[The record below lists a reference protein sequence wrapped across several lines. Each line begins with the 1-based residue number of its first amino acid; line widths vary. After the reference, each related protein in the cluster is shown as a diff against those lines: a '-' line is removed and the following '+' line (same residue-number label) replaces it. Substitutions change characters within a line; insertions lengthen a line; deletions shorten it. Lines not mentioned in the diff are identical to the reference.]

1 MIKARGRAVFPKLNE
16 PDTKFNP
23 EGVYTTK
30 LIMTPEEAEPLLAQ
44 LERMQDDAV
53 KKAQAKK
60 KGKRVKT
67 QDLPIQPEYDEEGNE
82 TGNFELKTKMK
93 ASGVS
98 QKTGKPWTRKLPLF
112 DAQGNP
118 TNVRV
123 GGGSEI
129 IVAMEPSAY
138 DSASI
143 GVGVTLRL
151 EAVQVISLA
160 SGGGRDASG
169 FGFGAVEGGFVSS
182 GEDEVAPASDVED
195 EEGADEY
202 EF

>member
-1 MIKARGRAVFPKLNE
+1 
-16 PDTKFNP
+16 
-23 EGVYTTK
+23 
-30 LIMTPEEAEPLLAQ
+30 
-44 LERMQDDAV
+44 
-53 KKAQAKK
+53 
-60 KGKRVKT
+60 
-67 QDLPIQPEYDEEGNE
+67 
-82 TGNFELKTKMK
+82 
-93 ASGVS
+93 
-98 QKTGKPWTRKLPLF
+98 
-112 DAQGNP
+112 
-118 TNVRV
+118 
-123 GGGSEI
+123 
-129 IVAMEPSAY
+129 MEPSAY

-182 GEDEVAPASDVED
+182 GEDEVAPTSDVED